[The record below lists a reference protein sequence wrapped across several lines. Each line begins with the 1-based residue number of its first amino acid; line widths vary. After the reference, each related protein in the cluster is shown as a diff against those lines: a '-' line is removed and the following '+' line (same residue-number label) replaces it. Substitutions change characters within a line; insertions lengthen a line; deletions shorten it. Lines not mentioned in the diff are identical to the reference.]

1 AACGLPCLPAMQG
14 NELNIKCD
22 NKLFYILMPLVL
34 LSIFLLSL
42 HVKGQNLKEFNSKD
56 LLKIQQQSNQ
66 NRSDYSENQLA
77 RSSPDRQFIQA
88 VIIRN
93 DGTEINDIALRYN
106 VSTNTMQFKRNGTVL
121 DIYET
126 NKIKL
131 IIMGD
136 KVFVYAPYNDA
147 RRIRLS
153 YFQLLNEGKYQLLKM
168 YKVVSDGTAEK
179 PMSNDFSSYENA
191 TPYYYLRY
199 GDGMA
204 NRIDSQKKL
213 IKILQPVPQEVIDY
227 ILKYNIKPTD
237 EKELIELMEYI
248 NT

>member
-1 AACGLPCLPAMQG
+1 
-14 NELNIKCD
+14 
-22 NKLFYILMPLVL
+22 
-34 LSIFLLSL
+34 
-42 HVKGQNLKEFNSKD
+42 
-56 LLKIQQQSNQ
+56 LKIQKLSNQ
-66 NRSDYSENQLA
+66 NRTEHSENQLA
-77 RSSPDRQFIQA
+77 GSSPDSQFIPS
-88 VIIRN
+88 VIIRS

-106 VSTNTMQFKRNGTVL
+106 VITNTMQFKRNGTIL

-126 NKIKL
+126 NKIKR

-136 KVFVYAPYNDA
+136 KVFVYAPYNEA

-168 YKVVSDGTAEK
+168 YKVVSDGTTEK
-179 PMSNDFSSYENA
+179 QKANDYIRYENS
-191 TPYYYLRY
+191 TPAYYLRY

-237 EKELIELMEYI
+237 EKELIDLMEYM
-248 NT
+248 NNK

>member
-1 AACGLPCLPAMQG
+1 
-14 NELNIKCD
+14 
-22 NKLFYILMPLVL
+22 
-34 LSIFLLSL
+34 LS
-42 HVKGQNLKEFNSKD
+42 
-56 LLKIQQQSNQ
+56 KIRLQSN
-66 NRSDYSENQLA
+66 LA
-77 RSSPDRQFIQA
+77 GSSPDRQFIQA

-106 VSTNTMQFKRNGTVL
+106 VSTNTMQFKRNGTIL

-126 NKIKL
+126 NKIKR

-136 KVFVYAPYNDA
+136 RVFVYAPYNDA

-168 YKVVSDGTAEK
+168 YKVVSDGTTQKQKA
-179 PMSNDFSSYENA
+179 NDYIRYENSTTA
-191 TPYYYLRY
+191 YYLRY

-204 NRIDSQKKL
+204 YLIDSQKKL

-237 EKELIELMEYI
+237 ERELIDLMEYM
-248 NT
+248 NNK